1 MRGYPPVCTRNEIF
15 LRHQESVG
23 FGVSHASFVTVSVAG
38 LWYRSD
44 YRLRICRTI
53 SYCSRNPRGVAY
65 VGVKHYRRKSERNS
79 AITVRSTLFPTEYLA
94 KHTYGRCAIRFRKRF
109 STSTTIKSIA
119 LRSVPDPKPWLGVVV
134 KPPLGTHP
142 GGEEEKWRTTV
153 SNIRSELLTRTEL

>member
-79 AITVRSTLFPTEYLA
+79 AITLRSTLFPTEYLA

-119 LRSVPDPKPWLGVVV
+119 LHLS
-134 KPPLGTHP
+134 
-142 GGEEEKWRTTV
+142 
-153 SNIRSELLTRTEL
+153 